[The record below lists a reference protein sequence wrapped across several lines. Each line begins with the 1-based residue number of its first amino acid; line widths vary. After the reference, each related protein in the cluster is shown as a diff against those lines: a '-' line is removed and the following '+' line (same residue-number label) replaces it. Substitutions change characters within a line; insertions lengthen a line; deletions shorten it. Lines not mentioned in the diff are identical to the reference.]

1 MHFKKLCLTK
11 MCSFTKWYVECILTY
26 FYCDSLL
33 CMLLPLPTMSLHVRS
48 HTQAKNIF
56 LWTKES
62 NLNLSLSIWPLK
74 ICRYCNYYHITHLQY
89 TTATSMYL
97 YISRTTPLSYIWPAT
112 QRLSRCCSVSGHGCS
127 YSYGSGGQWFIVVVA
142 VVILMVVVGNGS

>member
-62 NLNLSLSIWPLK
+62 NLNLSLSFWPLK
-74 ICRYCNYYHITHLQY
+74 ICRYCNYYH
-89 TTATSMYL
+89 YL
-97 YISRTTPLSYIWPAT
+97 VVVVIII
-112 QRLSRCCSVSGHGCS
+112 
-127 YSYGSGGQWFIVVVA
+127 IVVLGIGSVWPDCVIYCTLGNFSKHVA
-142 VVILMVVVGNGS
+142 TINLPKLPSLLSNFCKGIKIFHFSSEISFGQLL